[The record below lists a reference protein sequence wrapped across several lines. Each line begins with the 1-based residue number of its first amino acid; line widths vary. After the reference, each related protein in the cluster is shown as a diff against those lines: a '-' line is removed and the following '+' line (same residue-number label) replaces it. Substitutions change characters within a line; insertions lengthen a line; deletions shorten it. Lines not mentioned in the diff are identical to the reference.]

1 MGTLGRYRTPSA
13 TRLLHHVLA
22 SPALVAAVR
31 ELPPPALAKLIDS
44 IGLESAGELV
54 ALATTSQL
62 ERVFDE
68 DLWQSDAVGDDP
80 HFDPER
86 FATWLEVLLEAG
98 EPAVVRRLCELPL
111 DFVVLA
117 VQRSIFVFDKDRLG
131 MQLAEDP
138 EELEAIEKALD
149 SHPCEE
155 WEELMLVARDP
166 RTWDSVLTA
175 LMALDRDHHS
185 LLRRIL
191 DRCADACAE
200 HIDDNG
206 GLYDVLSRDELLEVD
221 EERERDERRASE
233 GYVAPSDARSFL
245 TLARQTP
252 AETNERDAVTRAY
265 FRELDRHA
273 SERRRERPRPAAV
286 ELMRLLAAAT
296 EADSEAASKGA
307 LASATAR
314 AMTPASGT
322 LPAAARRARA
332 HAEPPSSALAPAE
345 PESLLARAL
354 GELAEADPEV
364 HAERL
369 DELAYLANVLVAG
382 EPNQERQ
389 FRPIEALE
397 MAASV
402 CDEALL
408 RELSERN
415 VTDVA
420 RLAAARELL
429 RTRHLD
435 LLFRAGWHARRPG
448 NRERASLNVP
458 EKEYPRQS

>member
-1 MGTLGRYRTPSA
+1 MGTLERYRTPSS
-13 TRLLHHVLA
+13 TRLLRHVLE

-31 ELPPPALAKLIDS
+31 GLPPPVLAKLIDS

-68 DLWQSDAVGDDP
+68 DLWRSDELGADP

-98 EPAVVRRLCELPL
+98 EAAVVRRLRELPF

-131 MQLAEDP
+131 MQLAEAPD
-138 EELEAIEKALD
+138 ELEAIEKALD

-155 WEELMLVARDP
+155 WEELMLVAREP

-175 LMALDRDHHS
+175 LLALDRDHHS

-206 GLYDVLSRDELLEVD
+206 GLYNVLSSDELFEVD
-221 EERERDERRASE
+221 EGRERDERRSAE

-245 TLARQTP
+245 ALARRGP
-252 AETNERDAVTRAY
+252 ASSDERDPVTRAY
-265 FRELDRHA
+265 FRELDRKA
-273 SERRRERPRPAAV
+273 SERSQEPPAP
-286 ELMRLLAAAT
+286 
-296 EADSEAASKGA
+296 
-307 LASATAR
+307 ATAELVRVLGEATGADLGEANRTARPTTALR
-314 AMTPASGT
+314 AAPGPETTRSEPSG
-322 LPAAARRARA
+322 R
-332 HAEPPSSALAPAE
+332 ALAPAE
-345 PESLLARAL
+345 PASLLMRAL
-354 GELAEADPEV
+354 GELAKMDPAV

-369 DELAYLANVLVAG
+369 DELSYLANVLIAG
-382 EPNQERQ
+382 ESHRGGR

-397 MAASV
+397 TAASV
-402 CDEALL
+402 CDEAL
-408 RELSERN
+408 REELSTPKVPAAAE
-415 VTDVA
+415 
-420 RLAAARELL
+420 LAAARELL

-435 LLFRAGWHARRPG
+435 LLFRAGWHARNATPAPAAARGPG
-448 NRERASLNVP
+448 ARR
-458 EKEYPRQS
+458 R

>member
-1 MGTLGRYRTPSA
+1 MGSLGRYRAPSA
-13 TRLLHHVLA
+13 TKLLQRVLG
-22 SPALVAAVR
+22 SPALVTAVR

-44 IGLESAGELV
+44 VGLESAGELV

-68 DLWQSDAVGDDP
+68 DLWRADAVGDDP

-98 EPAVVRRLCELPL
+98 EAAVVRRLCELPI

-117 VQRSIFVFDKDRLG
+117 VQRSIFVFDKDRLE

-138 EELEAIEKALD
+138 EELEAIDKALD

-175 LMALDRDHHS
+175 LLALDREHHS

-206 GLYDVLSRDELLEVD
+206 GLYNVLSSDELLEVD
-221 EERERDERRASE
+221 EGRERDERRASD

-245 TLARQTP
+245 ALARRP
-252 AETNERDAVTRAY
+252 PEAGERDAVTRAY
-265 FRELDRHA
+265 FRELDRKA
-273 SERRRERPRPAAV
+273 SERRQEPPPPATA
-286 ELMRLLAAAT
+286 ELMRLLA
-296 EADSEAASKGA
+296 EASGAEPEAP
-307 LASATAR
+307 AR
-314 AMTPASGT
+314 ATPPKAPSAK
-322 LPAAARRARA
+322 LRATRGRTKA
-332 HAEPPSSALAPAE
+332 HAEPPTTALAVAE
-345 PESLLARAL
+345 PTSLLARAL
-354 GELAEADPEV
+354 GELSGTDSAL

-382 EPNQERQ
+382 EPHEGRQ

-397 MAASV
+397 TAAAV

-408 RELSERN
+408 RELA
-415 VTDVA
+415 A
-420 RLAAARELL
+420 RRVPEAAQLAAARELL

-435 LLFRAGWHARRPG
+435 QLFRAGWHARG
-448 NRERASLNVP
+448 
-458 EKEYPRQS
+458 QG

>member
-13 TRLLHHVLA
+13 TRLLQHVLD

-68 DLWQSDAVGDDP
+68 DLWRADAVGDDP

-98 EPAVVRRLCELPL
+98 EPAVARRLCELPL

-166 RTWDSVLTA
+166 RTWDTVLAA
-175 LMALDRDHHS
+175 LLSLDRDHHS

-206 GLYDVLSRDELLEVD
+206 GLYNVLSSDELLEVD
-221 EERERDERRASE
+221 EGRERDERRASE

-245 TLARQTP
+245 ALARQAP
-252 AETNERDAVTRAY
+252 AETTERDAVTRAY
-265 FRELDRHA
+265 FRELDRKA
-273 SERRRERPRPAAV
+273 SERRKEPPPPATA
-286 ELMRLLAAAT
+286 ELLRLLAEASGAA
-296 EADSEAASKGA
+296 SEAPGKA
-307 LASATAR
+307 AR
-314 AMTPASGT
+314 TKAA
-322 LPAAARRARA
+322 LPAATRRAKAR
-332 HAEPPSSALAPAE
+332 AEPPSSALAAAE
-345 PESLLARAL
+345 PTSLLARAL
-354 GELAEADPEV
+354 AELSEADAAI

-382 EPNQERQ
+382 APNQGRQ

-397 MAASV
+397 TAASV
-402 CDEALL
+402 CDAALQ
-408 RELSERN
+408 RELSARN
-415 VTDVA
+415 VPDAA

-429 RTRHLD
+429 RARHLD
-435 LLFRAGWHARRPG
+435 QLFRAEWHARS
-448 NRERASLNVP
+448 REDRSARVESGDGLG
-458 EKEYPRQS
+458 PRGSRRSP

>member
-1 MGTLGRYRTPSA
+1 MAALGRYRAPSA
-13 TRLLHHVLA
+13 TRLLRHVLDN
-22 SPALVAAVR
+22 PALVAAVR
-31 ELPPPALAKLIDS
+31 ELPPSALATLIDS

-68 DLWQSDAVGDDP
+68 DLWRSDAVGDDP
-80 HFDPER
+80 HFAPER

-98 EPAVVRRLCELPL
+98 EPAVVRRLCELPF

-138 EELEAIEKALD
+138 EELEAIDRALD

-166 RTWDSVLTA
+166 RTWDVVLTA
-175 LMALDRDHHS
+175 LLALDRDHYS

-191 DRCADACAE
+191 GRCADACAE

-206 GLYDVLSRDELLEVD
+206 GLYNVLSSDELLEAD
-221 EERERDERRASE
+221 EGRERDDRRASE

-245 TLARQTP
+245 ALARLAPP
-252 AETNERDAVTRAY
+252 ATHERDAVTRAY
-265 FRELDRHA
+265 FRELDRKA
-273 SERRRERPRPAAV
+273 SERQRQPPAPATA
-286 ELMRLLAAAT
+286 ELLRLLAT
-296 EADSEAASKGA
+296 
-307 LASATAR
+307 
-314 AMTPASGT
+314 ASGDDSDTTTKAAPPNAT
-322 LPAAARRARA
+322 LPAARRRAKA
-332 HAEPPSSALAPAE
+332 HADPPSTALAPAA

-354 GELAEADPEV
+354 NELSEADAAI
-364 HAERL
+364 HTERL

-382 EPNQERQ
+382 EPNQQ
-389 FRPIEALE
+389 GCSFRPIEALE
-397 MAASV
+397 TAASV
-402 CDEALL
+402 CDEALH

-415 VTDVA
+415 VPEAA

-429 RTRHLD
+429 RTRHLE
-435 LLFRAGWHARRPG
+435 LLFRAGWHSRRT
-448 NRERASLNVP
+448 A
-458 EKEYPRQS
+458 K

>member
-1 MGTLGRYRTPSA
+1 MAGQFPKDRRMAALGRYRAPSA
-13 TRLLHHVLA
+13 TRLLQHVLD

-68 DLWQSDAVGDDP
+68 DLWRSDAVGADP

-98 EPAVVRRLCELPL
+98 EPAVVRRLCELPF

-138 EELEAIEKALD
+138 EELEAIDKALD

-166 RTWDSVLTA
+166 RTWEAVLTA
-175 LMALDRDHHS
+175 LLALDRDHHS

-206 GLYDVLSRDELLEVD
+206 GLYNVLSSDELLEAD
-221 EERERDERRASE
+221 EGRERDDRRASE

-245 TLARQTP
+245 ALARQAPP
-252 AETNERDAVTRAY
+252 ATDERDAVTRAY
-265 FRELDRHA
+265 FRELDRKA
-273 SERRRERPRPAAV
+273 SERQRQPPAPATA
-286 ELMRLLAAAT
+286 ELLGLLAAASG
-296 EADSEAASKGA
+296 D
-307 LASATAR
+307 
-314 AMTPASGT
+314 ASGT
-322 LPAAARRARA
+322 TTKAAPPNTMLPAAGRRAKA
-332 HAEPPSSALAPAE
+332 HAAKAHAAKAPAEPSSTALAPAA

-354 GELAEADPEV
+354 NELSEADAAI

-382 EPNQERQ
+382 EPNQGRQ

-397 MAASV
+397 TAASV
-402 CDEALL
+402 CDEALH

-415 VTDVA
+415 VPESA

-429 RTRHLD
+429 RTRHLE
-435 LLFRAGWHARRPG
+435 LLFRAGWHARKTR
-448 NRERASLNVP
+448 
-458 EKEYPRQS
+458 K

>member
-1 MGTLGRYRTPSA
+1 MGTLGRYRAPSA
-13 TRLLHHVLA
+13 TRLLQRVLE
-22 SPALVAAVR
+22 SPALVGAVR

-68 DLWQSDAVGDDP
+68 DLWRSDTVGEDP

-98 EPAVVRRLCELPL
+98 EAAVVRRLCELPL

-117 VQRSIFVFDKDRLG
+117 VQRSIFVFDKDRLE
-131 MQLAEDP
+131 MQLADDP
-138 EELEAIEKALD
+138 EELEAIDKALD

-175 LMALDRDHHS
+175 LLALDRDHHS

-206 GLYDVLSRDELLEVD
+206 GLYNVLSSDELLEVD
-221 EERERDERRASE
+221 EGRERDERRGAE

-245 TLARQTP
+245 ALARQAP
-252 AETNERDAVTRAY
+252 AETHERDAVTRAY
-265 FRELDRHA
+265 FRELDRKA
-273 SERRRERPRPAAV
+273 AERRKEPPAPATAD
-286 ELMRLLAAAT
+286 LLRLLAETSGAET
-296 EADSEAASKGA
+296 ETPRK
-307 LASATAR
+307 TAR
-314 AMTPASGT
+314 KVAPPTAT
-322 LPAAARRARA
+322 LPAAPR
-332 HAEPPSSALAPAE
+332 HGQDPVEPASGALAPAQGT
-345 PESLLARAL
+345 SLLARAL
-354 GELAEADPEV
+354 GELAGADAEI

-382 EPNQERQ
+382 APNQGRQ
-389 FRPIEALE
+389 YRPIEALE
-397 MAASV
+397 TAASV
-402 CDEALL
+402 CDEALS

-415 VTDVA
+415 VPDA
-420 RLAAARELL
+420 AQLAAACELL

-435 LLFRAGWHARRPG
+435 QLFRAGWHARARTPG
-448 NRERASLNVP
+448 
-458 EKEYPRQS
+458 